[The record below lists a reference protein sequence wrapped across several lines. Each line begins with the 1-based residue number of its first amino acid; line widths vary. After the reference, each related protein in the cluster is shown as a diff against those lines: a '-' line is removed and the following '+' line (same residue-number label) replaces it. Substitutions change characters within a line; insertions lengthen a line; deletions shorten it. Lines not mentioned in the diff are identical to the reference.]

1 MSDKLIPATE
11 AEIAALAH
19 KYWEEEGR
27 PEGLHEIHWQRAFI
41 ALAKP
46 AAVAKAPKAAK
57 PPAASPRAKA
67 DQVKAPKGR

>member
-19 KYWEEEGR
+19 KYWEEEGFPTGR
-27 PEGLHEIHWQRAFI
+27 HEIHWQRAYI

-46 AAVAKAPKAAK
+46 ETVKPAEKTPK
-57 PPAASPRAKA
+57 PRAKA
-67 DQVKAPKGR
+67 DPVKPAKSR

>member
-27 PEGLHEIHWQRAFI
+27 PEGRSEIHWQRAYI

-46 AAVAKAPKAAK
+46 APVAKVAKTAA
-57 PPAASPRAKA
+57 ATPRAKA
-67 DQVKAPKGR
+67 DQAKTPKGR